1 MANTW
6 AQKEPLVHSHISGVS
21 VRVIEK
27 YVRSFRKFIGYQ
39 KSGIYVLRKGQD
51 IYYVGLASSLRG
63 RLPDHIK
70 DHHRGEWDEFD
81 LYIIRKGKTKYL
93 KELEA
98 LLIRVA
104 KPPGN
109 TNEPRFVKHNN
120 VAKKLERALT
130 SEVVDLFRG

>member
-1 MANTW
+1 MAKTW
-6 AQKEPLVHSHISGVS
+6 AQKEPLVDSHISGVS

-27 YVRSFRKFIGYQ
+27 YLRSFRTFIGHQ
-39 KSGIYVLRKGQD
+39 KSGIYVLRKDQD

-63 RLPDHIK
+63 RLQDHIK
-70 DHHRGEWDEFD
+70 DHHRGKWDEFD

-109 TNEPRFVKHNN
+109 ANEPRFVRHNN
-120 VAKKLERALT
+120 VTKKLERALT
-130 SEVVDLFRG
+130 SEVVNLFRG